1 MSTELGVR
9 AARKQLTTREIIMAA
24 FALFARQGY
33 DETTV
38 EQIADQVGISKRTF
52 FRYFANKEDLVLGN
66 LDHTAIRLELAMKE
80 RPPAEHAWL
89 SLRRSF
95 DFFVEATTEEP
106 ERVCDNLRVMAT
118 SPALKATQLG
128 KLQRWQSAI
137 VPELTRR
144 LAGEEPFPQMRAGA
158 MAGSALACLDA
169 AMDAWYLHSGM
180 LNLGPMLDAAM
191 ESVAPLH
198 EFALQS

>member
-1 MSTELGVR
+1 MRTELGVR
-9 AARKQLTTREIIMAA
+9 AARKQLTTRELILAA
-24 FALFARQGY
+24 FELFAIQGY

-66 LDHTAIRLELAMKE
+66 LEHTAVRLQLALGE
-80 RPPAEHAWL
+80 RPPTENTWL

-106 ERVCDNLRVMAT
+106 ERVSNNLRIMNT
-118 SPALKATQLG
+118 SPALKATLLG
-128 KLQRWQSAI
+128 KLQHWQAAI

-144 LAGEEPFPQMRAGA
+144 VTGEQPQPELRASA
-158 MAGSALACLDA
+158 MAGAALACLDA
-169 AMDAWYLHSGM
+169 SMNTWYLYSGAS
-180 LNLGPMLDAAM
+180 NLGPMLDIAM
-191 ESVAPLH
+191 ESVAPLR
-198 EFALQS
+198 

>member
-1 MSTELGVR
+1 MTAELGVR
-9 AARKQLTTREIIMAA
+9 AARKQLTSRELILAA
-24 FALFARQGY
+24 FKLFGQQGY

-38 EQIADQVGISKRTF
+38 EQIAYQVGISKRTF

-66 LDHTAIRLELAMKE
+66 LEHAATLLELAMDE
-80 RPPAEHAWL
+80 RPPSEDPWH

-95 DFFVEATTEEP
+95 DFFVEAATEEP
-106 ERVCDNLRVMAT
+106 ERVCDHLRVMST

-128 KLQRWQSAI
+128 KLQHWQAAI

-144 LAGEEPFPQMRAGA
+144 LAGQEPHPQMRASA
-158 MAGSALACLDA
+158 MAGAALACLDA
-169 AMDAWYLHSGM
+169 AMNAWFMHSGVR
-180 LNLGPMLDAAM
+180 NLGPMLDIAM

-198 EFALQS
+198 

>member
-1 MSTELGVR
+1 MSAELGVR
-9 AARKQLTTREIIMAA
+9 AARKQLTTRELILAA
-24 FALFARQGY
+24 FELFALQGY

-66 LDHTAIRLELAMKE
+66 LDHTATLLELAIGE
-80 RPPAEHAWL
+80 RPPTEDTWV

-106 ERVCDNLRVMAT
+106 ERVCDNLRIMNT

-128 KLQRWQSAI
+128 KLQLWQAAI

-144 LAGEEPFPQMRAGA
+144 LAGDEPYPQMRAAA

-169 AMDAWYLHSGM
+169 SMNAWFLFSGVR
-180 LNLGPMLDAAM
+180 NLGPMLDIAM
-191 ESVAPLH
+191 ESVAPLN
-198 EFALQS
+198 

>member
-1 MSTELGVR
+1 MTAELGVR
-9 AARKQLTTREIIMAA
+9 AARKQLTSQELILAA
-24 FALFARQGY
+24 FALFGRQGY

-66 LDHTAIRLELAMKE
+66 LEHTAALLGSAMGE
-80 RPPAEHAWL
+80 RPPTETPWL

-95 DFFVEATTEEP
+95 DFFVAATTNEP
-106 ERVCDNLRVMAT
+106 ERVSNNIRVVRT

-128 KLQRWQSAI
+128 KLQLWQAALM
-137 VPELTRR
+137 PELTRR
-144 LAGEEPFPQMRAGA
+144 LALGHPDPDMRAAA
-158 MAGSALACLDA
+158 MAGAALACLDA
-169 AMDAWYLHSGM
+169 SLNAWYLQSEER
-180 LNLGPMLDAAM
+180 NLGTMLDTAM

-198 EFALQS
+198 

>member
-1 MSTELGVR
+1 MTAVLGVR
-9 AARKQLTTREIIMAA
+9 EARKQLTSRELILAA
-24 FALFARQGY
+24 FELFGRQGY

-38 EQIADQVGISKRTF
+38 EQIADRVGISKRTF

-66 LDHTAIRLELAMKE
+66 LEHTAGLLAAAMWE
-80 RPPAEHAWL
+80 RPLSEDPWL

-106 ERVCDNLRVMAT
+106 DRVCDNLRIMQS

-128 KLQRWQSAI
+128 KLQHWQAAL
-137 VPELTRR
+137 VPELSRR
-144 LAGEEPFPQMRAGA
+144 LAKDGDEADMRAAA
-158 MAGSALACLDA
+158 MAGAALACMDA
-169 AMDAWYLHSGM
+169 AMNAWFLHGGER
-180 LNLGPMLDAAM
+180 NLGPMLDTAM

-198 EFALQS
+198 